1 MSTTVLRNLIAA
13 IQDPQSNRQDVA
25 ASLLEIADLIDG
37 VDWATWTPAT
47 VSSGSMTY
55 TITTNGLT
63 YKVKDNHVLF
73 TGRIIG
79 DSSGTASPVITLTG
93 LPFPSIGSGSGV
105 PSNGIA
111 CTFRNA
117 GSTTNVLAHCFI
129 QGSVMVFRKQD
140 ASNFG
145 IGSDLGFG
153 IFGGYRI
160 A

>member
-47 VSSGSMTY
+47 VVATPMTY
-55 TITTNGLT
+55 TITSSTLQF
-63 YKVKDNHVLF
+63 KIKDNYVLIR
-73 TGRIIG
+73 GRVLG
-79 DSSGTASPVITLTG
+79 DT
-93 LPFPSIGSGSGV
+93 SGSASSIVSLELPV
-105 PSNGIA
+105 PSTESGIGLASNGIA
-111 CTFRNA
+111 CTFRNT
-117 GSTTNVLAHCFI
+117 GSTVNTLGHAYVQSTHCH
-129 QGSVMVFRKQD
+129 FRKPD
-140 ASNFG
+140 ALNFG
-145 IGSDLGFG
+145 IGSNLGFG